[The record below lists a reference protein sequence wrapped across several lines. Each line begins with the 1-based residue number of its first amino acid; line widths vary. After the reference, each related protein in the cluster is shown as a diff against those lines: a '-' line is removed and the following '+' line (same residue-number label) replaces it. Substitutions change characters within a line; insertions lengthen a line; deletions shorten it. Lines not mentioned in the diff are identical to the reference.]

1 MSDLPHADAGAPR
14 HPILA
19 ALVHE
24 LAIER
29 TRMLEAAM
37 RVPVA
42 TRNVRPA
49 PDRWSAAEVLMHLV
63 KVEASSGKL
72 FSVHARQLR
81 ESGAPPETSVDAHGI
96 IEGFTR
102 FPLHTRTRMIE
113 APAIVQPDAHC
124 DFDDAVAAL
133 EASRA
138 RLLEAITKAD
148 GLALGSVSAA
158 HPRLGPLTM
167 YEWLLM
173 IARHEA
179 RHAEQLDEIAA
190 ATA

>member
-1 MSDLPHADAGAPR
+1 MHDSTTAEAGTPR
-14 HPILA
+14 HPILV

-24 LAIER
+24 LELER
-29 TRMLEAAM
+29 ARMLEAAD
-37 RVPVA
+37 RVPVHA
-42 TRNVRPA
+42 RNTRPA
-49 PDRWSAAEVLMHLV
+49 PDRWSAAEVLGHLT

-72 FSVHARQLR
+72 FSVHARSLR
-81 ESGAPPETSVDAHGI
+81 ESGAPLETSDNAHPI
-96 IEGFTR
+96 IDGFTR

-113 APAIVQPDAHC
+113 APEMVLPAEGIT
-124 DFDDAVAAL
+124 FDDALLAL
-133 EASRA
+133 SASRA
-138 RLLEAITKAD
+138 RLLEAIAKAD

-179 RHAEQLDEIAA
+179 RHAEQLHEIANA
-190 ATA
+190 VS